1 MNDVAYGATDQGRR
15 RQGNE
20 DSYRLLPEKCLY
32 IVADGMGG
40 HNAGEVASLNAVKI
54 IDEYFTPAV
63 LSAIKEN
70 PAQIEKEM
78 IKAINEAYQGIV
90 EMSRANKEY
99 AGMGST
105 IVLSF
110 FHQHILHTCHV
121 GDSRA
126 YVINQAGIRQITN
139 DHSTV
144 AELVQMGQ
152 MTKEEARHSTLKN
165 QITQA
170 LGSSF
175 PIEPE
180 YNQHTLDKGDR
191 ILLCTDGLWDMLS
204 DEGIQ
209 AIVREGVTLENTCRK
224 LINAANEAG
233 GDDNVTVVLVAG
245 YKGF

>member
-1 MNDVAYGATDQGRR
+1 MNEVAHGVTDRGLR

-20 DSYRLLPEKCLY
+20 DYFHLIPEKSLY

-54 IDEYFTPAV
+54 IDEYFTPAI
-63 LSAIKEN
+63 LSVIKSN
-70 PAQIEKEM
+70 PVQIEKEM
-78 IKAINEAYQGIV
+78 IKAINEAHQGIV
-90 EMSRANKEY
+90 EMSRTKSEY

-110 FHQHILHTCHV
+110 IHQNILHTCHV

-126 YVINQAGIRQITN
+126 YIIKQAGITQITN

-152 MTKEEARHSTLKN
+152 MTKEEARRSTLKN

-170 LGSSF
+170 IGSSF

-180 YNQHTLDKGDR
+180 YNQYTLDKGDR
-191 ILLCTDGLWDMLS
+191 IILCTDGLWDMLS
-204 DEGIQ
+204 DGEIHSIVMEGD
-209 AIVREGVTLENTCRK
+209 TLENTCRK

-233 GDDNVTVVLVAG
+233 GDDNITVVLIEN
-245 YKGF
+245 KGS